1 MKIGRGKKK
10 ENPLILPDGSD
21 PGKSPRRELLGKSV
35 QPRTSDK
42 EVAKS
47 RVRPQVL
54 RVLTVLTEYSCE
66 SF

>member
-1 MKIGRGKKK
+1 MKTGRGEKK
-10 ENPLILPDGSD
+10 ENPLILPDGLY
-21 PGKSPRRELLGKSV
+21 PGKSPRCYWGSPYSV

-54 RVLTVLTEYSCE
+54 TVLTVLTEY
-66 SF
+66 